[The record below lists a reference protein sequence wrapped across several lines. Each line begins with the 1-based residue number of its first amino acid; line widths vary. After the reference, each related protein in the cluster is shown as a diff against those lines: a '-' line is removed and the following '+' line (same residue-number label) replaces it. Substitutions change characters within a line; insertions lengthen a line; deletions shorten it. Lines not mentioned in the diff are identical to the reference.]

1 MTQEHES
8 EHHRPVFDTW
18 FRASVFGFSDGLITN
33 ISLILGFVGANPGHN
48 VVRLVGLTGLVAGAF
63 SMASGEYISVRAQ
76 KELVDYEVSVERAAL
91 LANPEGE
98 QKELRQLF
106 IDRGIDS
113 DLAERL
119 SIDLMRDPELA
130 LVTHVRE
137 ELGIDPSSGGK
148 PLVAASSSFAS
159 FAVGALV
166 PLLPWLF
173 SASGNAADVSI
184 AFAIVGS
191 MAAGGVVGWFTGR
204 GISRWAL
211 RQLLIAALASGV
223 TYFLGHVVGSN

>member
-1 MTQEHES
+1 
-8 EHHRPVFDTW
+8 
-18 FRASVFGFSDGLITN
+18 
-33 ISLILGFVGANPGHN
+33 
-48 VVRLVGLTGLVAGAF
+48 
-63 SMASGEYISVRAQ
+63 MASGEYISVRAQ
-76 KELVDYEVSVERAAL
+76 KELVDYEISVERAAI

-106 IDRGIDS
+106 IDRGIEIE
-113 DLAERL
+113 LAERL

-148 PLVAASSSFAS
+148 PLVAAFSSFAS

-173 SASGNAADVSI
+173 SASGNAAQLSI
-184 AFAIVGS
+184 AFAVVGS
-191 MAAGGVVGWFTGR
+191 MAAGGVVGWFTGH
-204 GISRWAL
+204 GITRWAL
-211 RQLLIAALASGV
+211 RQFFIAALASGV